1 MPTHQ
6 MSSNAAATVAGGDR
20 SRFNKAVYFAGYEV
34 ERMAF
39 ADYTSQGAVAVITLK
54 KPPVNALSLG
64 LRAAIADCLE
74 RAAADESIRAVVI
87 AGTGSAFCGGADVG

>member
-6 MSSNAAATVAGGDR
+6 MSSNAAESNASGERRPFD
-20 SRFNKAVYFAGYEV
+20 KAVYFTVYKG

-54 KPPVNALSLG
+54 NPPVTEGKTFASWGNQS
-64 LRAAIADCLE
+64 
-74 RAAADESIRAVVI
+74 
-87 AGTGSAFCGGADVG
+87 